1 MCMHVFVRR
10 TMYVNIYV
18 YYQYVVMLY
27 SIIRTKDAMT
37 DPMELIEQW
46 K

>member
-1 MCMHVFVRR
+1 MCVCVFLCVS
-10 TMYVNIYV
+10 VNIYI

-27 SIIRTKDAMT
+27 AIIRTEDAMT